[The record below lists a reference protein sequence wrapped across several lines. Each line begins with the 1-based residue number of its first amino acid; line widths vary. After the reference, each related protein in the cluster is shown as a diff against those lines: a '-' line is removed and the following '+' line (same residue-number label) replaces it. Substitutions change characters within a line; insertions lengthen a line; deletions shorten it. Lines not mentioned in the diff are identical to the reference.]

1 MTTTPLIEVT
11 DMASQKLEEILNEQG
26 ETGALLRMMV
36 VPGPNGSSSTCSA
49 WNEKRR
55 LTTL

>member
-26 ETGALLRMMV
+26 EMGALLRMMV
-36 VPGPNGSSSTCSA
+36 VPDQTAASSTCSA
-49 WNEKRR
+49 WNAKRR
-55 LTTL
+55 MTTL